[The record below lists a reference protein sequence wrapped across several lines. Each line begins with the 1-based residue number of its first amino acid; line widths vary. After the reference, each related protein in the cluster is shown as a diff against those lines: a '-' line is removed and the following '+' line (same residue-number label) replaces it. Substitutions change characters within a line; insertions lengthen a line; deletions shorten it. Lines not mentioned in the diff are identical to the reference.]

1 MVLVEKEDAD
11 KANLLADFY
20 FSIYTEEIDEGP
32 GVSNK
37 IYNECEDI
45 TLTTQLVATKLS
57 QLNIRKSPGPD
68 LIHPRV
74 LYKVRD
80 VIAYPLKLLFE
91 RSLETGQ
98 LPADWKYSIITA
110 IYKKGP
116 KSDVGNY

>member
-1 MVLVEKEDAD
+1 MDATGREVRCIEDAD

-45 TLTTQLVATKLS
+45 TLTTQLFATKLS
-57 QLNIRKSPGPD
+57 QLNTSKSPGLD

-74 LYKVRD
+74 LYEVRD
-80 VIAYPLKLLFE
+80 VIAYP
-91 RSLETGQ
+91 
-98 LPADWKYSIITA
+98 
-110 IYKKGP
+110 
-116 KSDVGNY
+116 

>member
-45 TLTTQLVATKLS
+45 TLTTQLVHLPGHLPGRPPVHQTVYDD
-57 QLNIRKSPGPD
+57 NRKP
-68 LIHPRV
+68 
-74 LYKVRD
+74 
-80 VIAYPLKLLFE
+80 
-91 RSLETGQ
+91 
-98 LPADWKYSIITA
+98 
-110 IYKKGP
+110 
-116 KSDVGNY
+116 VG